1 MLHIG
6 PLQFESNLIQA
17 PLAGISCAPFRALPW
32 EFGNIAYCCTE
43 MLSAH
48 DIAKGVLREARF
60 QIRYPQEKILCWQLS
75 GNNSEHL
82 IIASDYAISH
92 GANILD
98 LNCGCPQPKIRKKGC
113 GSRLLTDEKKLSE
126 LVKSMQRDKKIPVT
140 IKMRIDAGQK
150 EFCEISLAKMLEDAG
165 VDAITVHGRHW
176 SHDYDVPC
184 EIDTIAKIADAVK
197 IPVIG
202 NGDIDSTQQLQ
213 KFLSETQC
221 AGLMIGRAGV
231 GQPWIFQQLSNAAF
245 TPPSQKIMGELF
257 LKHISGLIELEG
269 EQQAILQSRKLGKY
283 YARNIEN
290 KIIFLNSLYEI
301 NTFSELTN
309 LINQFFPG

>member
-17 PLAGISCAPFRALPW
+17 PLAGISCAPFRSLIW
-32 EFGNIAYCCTE
+32 EFGGVAYCCTE

-48 DIAKGVLREARF
+48 DIAKGVLREPRF
-60 QIRYPQEKILCWQLS
+60 QVRYSNEKILCWQLS
-75 GNNSEHL
+75 GNNPEHL
-82 IIASDYAISH
+82 AISSDYAISQ

-113 GSRLLTDEKKLSE
+113 GSRLLNDEKKLTE
-126 LVKSMQRDKKIPVT
+126 LIKSMQRDKKIPVT

-150 EFCEISLAKMLEDAG
+150 EFCDITLAKMLEDTG

-176 SHDYDVPC
+176 SDDYDVPC
-184 EIDTIAKIADAVK
+184 EIESIAKIADAVK

-202 NGDIDSTQQLQ
+202 NGDIDSVNQLK
-213 KFLSETQC
+213 KFLSDTQC
-221 AGLMIGRAGV
+221 AGFMIGRAGV
-231 GQPWIFQQLSNAAF
+231 GQPWIFQQLFNTTF
-245 TPPSQKIMGELF
+245 TPPHPKIIGELF

-269 EQQAILQSRKLGKY
+269 EYQAILQSRKLGKY
-283 YARNIEN
+283 YVQHLEN
-290 KIIFLNSLYEI
+290 KIIFLKKLYNI
-301 NTFSELTN
+301 NTFPDLTK
-309 LINQFFPG
+309 LINGFFE